1 MKFQRILGSILL
13 IAFLSFLGYKL
24 YLGLKYQ
31 DNGGFILAFIIIIF
45 LFLLFG
51 ISRLLLNE

>member
-1 MKFQRILGSILL
+1 MKFQRILGAILL
-13 IAFLSFLGYKL
+13 ITFLSFLAYKL

-31 DNGGFILAFIIIIF
+31 DNGGFIFAFIIIV
-45 LFLLFG
+45 LLIVLLG